1 MKKVSEIIKFT
12 WIGVLVSVQSNVC
25 AQQQNTAQQILDIP
39 SVIQRTL
46 SGNSLVQI
54 QKLQIEAANADVQQS
69 GAPFGVNFSASIG
82 RQIDNQP
89 INDATKSKYISSYGS
104 LLSGTDLQFKTYSNT
119 LQFSASKA
127 LRNGVSV
134 NAFVNNG
141 STDGTNNLINGW
153 PKQNAGM
160 VGFTVN
166 IPLLKSSTIQALANE
181 MVSEANLDA
190 ARYDL
195 SFSLGKNITDAITAY
210 WNVVA
215 AHKNLEIL
223 TEGENNAVSM
233 LEEMK
238 KLVLADE
245 IPASDLKILQASIS
259 DRRSARVGA
268 ASLLRESYH
277 SLASIINYPI
287 EAVRQIQVMPEFSK
301 ISISQENIERIEIN
315 QFQNL
320 LNQRADILSAEK
332 RLESN
337 RKLLDF
343 AKRSMSPQLDIVI
356 GSSRRGLIEGAESH
370 ALLNS
375 AFQNKANP
383 NYSVA
388 LLFQRSF
395 DNAAAE
401 GQYKLRQAMYEQS
414 LIQFNAVKRNAMV
427 SIESSRLALMRS
439 AAQLKESRD
448 AATVYQASLQNEITK
463 RRLGASTILNVINV
477 SESLRNTR
485 LAEVKYQLDYMTA
498 LAKFTF
504 ETSNLISDGP
514 NGSQIDY
521 SKLVNNDWLNF
532 FAL

>member
-1 MKKVSEIIKFT
+1 
-12 WIGVLVSVQSNVC
+12 
-25 AQQQNTAQQILDIP
+25 
-39 SVIQRTL
+39 
-46 SGNSLVQI
+46 
-54 QKLQIEAANADVQQS
+54 
-69 GAPFGVNFSASIG
+69 
-82 RQIDNQP
+82 
-89 INDATKSKYISSYGS
+89 
-104 LLSGTDLQFKTYSNT
+104 
-119 LQFSASKA
+119 
-127 LRNGVSV
+127 
-134 NAFVNNG
+134 
-141 STDGTNNLINGW
+141 
-153 PKQNAGM
+153 
-160 VGFTVN
+160 
-166 IPLLKSSTIQALANE
+166 